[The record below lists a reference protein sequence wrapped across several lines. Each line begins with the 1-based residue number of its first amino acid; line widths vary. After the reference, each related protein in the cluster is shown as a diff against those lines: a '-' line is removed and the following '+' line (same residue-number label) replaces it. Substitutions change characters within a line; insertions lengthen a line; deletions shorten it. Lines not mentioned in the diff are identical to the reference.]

1 MHVSSFY
8 YSLWFDVFVTGVT
21 REVAAGAPS
30 SQPVAGTST
39 SEVSAAVPENEPQA
53 TIPMP
58 DVSAAMAMSQKS
70 NAEPVTS
77 DYVQVTEIILRPMM
91 GKILRPD
98 LLLEKSEVV
107 NFMLIWK
114 VMSFNTRVNYFTTFK
129 RGFKFKCRNGQC
141 FKAKSIFSVIIYE

>member
-77 DYVQVTEIILRPMM
+77 DYVQITEIELPPMM
-91 GKILRPD
+91 GKILKKD
-98 LLLEKSEVV
+98 LIVSRLTQKENPLTH
-107 NFMLIWK
+107 ML
-114 VMSFNTRVNYFTTFK
+114 
-129 RGFKFKCRNGQC
+129 
-141 FKAKSIFSVIIYE
+141 